1 MKISK
6 LFAYFVTAFAFF
18 ASVLSLFLNCI
29 CRSSVFCITYG
40 WYGSGSL
47 VRENVVRVLLEET
60 GHALEILLPPVIF
73 TLYELEIE
81 SVVP

>member
-1 MKISK
+1 MKVSK
-6 LFAYFVTAFAFF
+6 LFAYFDTAFAIFV
-18 ASVLSLFLNCI
+18 SVLSLFLSFI
-29 CRSSVFCITYG
+29 CRSSVLSLTYG

-47 VRENVVRVLLEET
+47 VRENVVWVLLEET